1 MNRQHHNPQHKTR
14 SHCIPIADLR
24 RLAQGRWRAIL
35 QDAGIPSDYLEGRK
49 GRPCPKCG
57 GRDRFAPMRDLPER
71 GAVLCRHC
79 FNSSTD
85 PRSGDGLAS
94 LQWWLGVDTAQA
106 IQWLRAWLGIDDT
119 RPLSRVIASMPTIA
133 TSKPIQSADDRK
145 RCDLMARVFTRNLK
159 DAGRDHLALLL
170 GVAPDALRRLQVG
183 WNPAQQVTSWPMR
196 NDAGEIVGVRLR
208 DPETGSKWSVR
219 GSDGQGVFCDP
230 DQVLKRPPGAR
241 VWIAEGPTDT
251 AALLTLGFMAIGC
264 PSSGVGGGFIA
275 SIGHRIRP
283 AEWVIVADADPKGIE
298 GAKRLQSDLVAVAPV
313 RIITPPTGCKDARA
327 WLGLGA
333 KRETL
338 EADADAADRFALEWT
353 GGVA

>member
-1 MNRQHHNPQHKTR
+1 
-14 SHCIPIADLR
+14 
-24 RLAQGRWRAIL
+24 
-35 QDAGIPSDYLEGRK
+35 
-49 GRPCPKCG
+49 
-57 GRDRFAPMRDLPER
+57 
-71 GAVLCRHC
+71 
-79 FNSSTD
+79 
-85 PRSGDGLAS
+85 
-94 LQWWLGVDTAQA
+94 
-106 IQWLRAWLGIDDT
+106 
-119 RPLSRVIASMPTIA
+119 MPTIA
-133 TSKPIQSADDRK
+133 TSKPTQSADDRK

-159 DAGRDHLALLL
+159 DAGRDHLASLL

-183 WNPAQQVTSWPMR
+183 WNPAQQVSTWPMR

-208 DPETGSKWSVR
+208 DPATGAKWSVR

-230 DQVLKRPPGAR
+230 DQVLNAPQGAR
-241 VWIAEGPTDT
+241 VWIGEGPTDT

-264 PSSGVGGGFIA
+264 PSSGVGCGFIA

>member
-1 MNRQHHNPQHKTR
+1 MNRQHHNPRGNYR
-14 SHCIPIADLR
+14 SHSIPIAELK
-24 RLAQGRWRAIL
+24 RLAQHEWLAIL
-35 QDAGIPSDYLEGRK
+35 QDAGIPLDCSLGRK

-57 GRDRFAPMRDLPER
+57 GRDRFAPMRDFNES
-71 GAVLCRHC
+71 GAVHCRHC
-79 FNSSTD
+79 FNGSTD
-85 PRSGDGLAS
+85 PKAGDGIAS

-106 IQWLRAWLGIDDT
+106 IRWLRAWFGLDDVKH
-119 RPLSRVIASMPTIA
+119 LSRAIASMPTIA
-133 TSKPIQSADDRK
+133 TSKPTQSADERK
-145 RCDLMARVFTRNLK
+145 FCDGLAGHYFRSLTH
-159 DAGRDHLALLL
+159 AGRDHLATSL
-170 GVAPDALRRLQVG
+170 GVAPDALRRLRVG
-183 WNPAQQVTSWPMR
+183 WSAGRQATSWPMR

-208 DPETGSKWSVR
+208 DPATGAKWSVR
-219 GSDGQGVFCDP
+219 GSDGHGVFYDP
-230 DQVLKRPPGAR
+230 DQVLNAPMGAR
-241 VWIAEGPTDT
+241 VWIGEGPTDT

>member
-1 MNRQHHNPQHKTR
+1 
-14 SHCIPIADLR
+14 
-24 RLAQGRWRAIL
+24 
-35 QDAGIPSDYLEGRK
+35 
-49 GRPCPKCG
+49 
-57 GRDRFAPMRDLPER
+57 
-71 GAVLCRHC
+71 
-79 FNSSTD
+79 
-85 PRSGDGLAS
+85 
-94 LQWWLGVDTAQA
+94 
-106 IQWLRAWLGIDDT
+106 
-119 RPLSRVIASMPTIA
+119 MPTIA
-133 TSKPIQSADDRK
+133 TSKPTQSADDRK
-145 RCDLMARVFTRNLK
+145 RCDLMARVFARNLK
-159 DAGRDHLALLL
+159 DAGRDHLASLL

-230 DQVLKRPPGAR
+230 DQVLNAPQGAR

-264 PSSGVGGGFIA
+264 PSSGVGCGFIA

>member
-1 MNRQHHNPQHKTR
+1 MNRQHHNPQHKTQ

-35 QDAGIPSDYLEGRK
+35 QDAGIPSDCLEGRK

-57 GRDRFAPMRDLPER
+57 GRDRFAPMRDLPDR

-85 PRSGDGLAS
+85 PKAGDGIQS
-94 LQWWLGVDTAQA
+94 LQWWLGVDKAQA
-106 IQWLRAWLGIDDT
+106 IRWLRAWLGIDDA

-133 TSKPIQSADDRK
+133 TSKPTQSADDRK
-145 RCDLMARVFTRNLK
+145 RCDLMARVFARNLK
-159 DAGRDHLALLL
+159 DAGRDHLASLL
-170 GVAPDALRRLQVG
+170 GVAPDALQRLQVG
-183 WNPAQQVTSWPMR
+183 WNPAQQVSSWPMR
-196 NDAGEIVGVRLR
+196 NDVGEIVGVRLR
-208 DPETGSKWSVR
+208 DPETSRKWSEG
-219 GSDGQGVFCDP
+219 GSDGKGVFYDP
-230 DQVLKRPPGAR
+230 DQVLNAPQGAR
-241 VWIAEGPTDT
+241 VWIGEGPTDT